1 MEASLVKKNEM
12 VAERREQISAL
23 AQSVLDIGGT
33 TDTGSICPV
42 THRFAPGLYC
52 REILIPKGT
61 LIVGKIHAT
70 SHFNTIVSGEC
81 KVITTTEKKHIKAH
95 YTWVTEAGEQKAVY
109 ALEDTIWQTY
119 HVTDSTDLEE
129 IEKEVIVESFDDLE
143 TDKLLNNCSEYL
155 P

>member
-1 MEASLVKKNEM
+1 MEASPVKNNP
-12 VAERREQISAL
+12 VAERREQLSQL

-52 REILIPKGT
+52 REIFIPKGA

-70 SHFNTIVSGEC
+70 SHFNTIIQGEC
-81 KVITTTEKKHIKAH
+81 KVITTTEKKVIEAP

-109 ALEDTIWQTY
+109 ALEDVIWQTY

-129 IEKEVIVESFDDLE
+129 IEAQVIVESFDQLE
-143 TDKLLNNCSEYL
+143 QDKLLERCQEL
-155 P
+155 IE

>member
-1 MEASLVKKNEM
+1 METSPVKINP
-12 VAERREQISAL
+12 VAERREQISQL

-42 THRFAPGLYC
+42 KHRFAPGLYC
-52 REILIPKGT
+52 REIFIPKGA

-70 SHFNTIVSGEC
+70 SHFNTIVKGKC
-81 KVITTTEKKHIKAH
+81 KVITTTEKKVIEAP

-109 ALEDTIWQTY
+109 ALEDVLWQTY

-129 IEKEVIVESFDDLE
+129 IEAQVIVESFDQLE
-143 TDKLLNNCSEYL
+143 QDKLLEQCREL
-155 P
+155 IE